1 MRRRQSDAKV
11 SFTSSRGVF
20 QGDLHVYV
28 RTASKYD
35 DCRLLHVPRLKMA
48 VRLTWLCLADP
59 NDHHAVTPCAPH
71 RLPEYSSNQEHDSY
85 RAFRS
90 QGIPSHQNSI
100 RMNAIF
106 FHKISRFFRRF
117 PVAFMIPIPSHR
129 NMCNVT

>member
-59 NDHHAVTPCAPH
+59 NDHGFYGEECGGDHCAMT
-71 RLPEYSSNQEHDSY
+71 LV
-85 RAFRS
+85 FREA
-90 QGIPSHQNSI
+90 
-100 RMNAIF
+100 RTYCA
-106 FHKISRFFRRF
+106 REFRRKG
-117 PVAFMIPIPSHR
+117 S
-129 NMCNVT
+129 